1 MINPEDIEDSNY
13 VEIKLYKKKIG
24 ENIYDINY
32 TKDEFYNIMNRLK
45 YKCFQKDCKQY
56 VSGNLIYEN
65 FNNEDVKVYKTE
77 IKNIKINSEYI
88 ISFYN
93 KSKLT
98 VLNFESSKNIN
109 DINYIRK
116 LIFRVSN
123 RVYINFEIKK
133 KNNNLVYNIYIN
145 YNHDDTVDLSL
156 INDSLQNIIKT
167 LTN

>member
-98 VLNFESSKNIN
+98 VLNFESSTNIN

-123 RVYINFEIKK
+123 RIYINFEIKK

-156 INDSLQNIIKT
+156 INDSLENIIKT
-167 LTN
+167 LIN

>member
-1 MINPEDIEDSNY
+1 MLTSEDIEDSNY
-13 VEIKLYKKKIG
+13 IELKLYKKKCT
-24 ENIYDINY
+24 ENVYDINFS
-32 TKDEFYNIMNRLK
+32 KEEFYNIMNRLK

-77 IKNIKINSEYI
+77 VKNIIIKNHYI

-93 KSKLT
+93 KSKLS

-123 RVYINFEIKK
+123 RIYINFEIKK

-156 INDSLQNIIKT
+156 INDSLENILKT
-167 LTN
+167 LAC